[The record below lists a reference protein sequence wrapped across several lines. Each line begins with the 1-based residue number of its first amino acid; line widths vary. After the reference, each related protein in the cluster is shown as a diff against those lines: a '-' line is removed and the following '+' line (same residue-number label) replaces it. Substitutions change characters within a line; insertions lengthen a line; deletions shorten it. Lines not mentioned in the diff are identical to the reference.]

1 MKTMALEKPTNSKGY
16 ARLLLKHILSKV
28 RDTGSLM
35 PPMEYKALAVQIG
48 FNDSQLAIA
57 LRELKRENWI
67 ALDNTTQGIR
77 LTPDGAHTGDYWQYR
92 AESVLLNDPLPDS
105 LESVRIEMNHFG
117 QELQGTQP
125 RSSEWQWISARIEAL
140 RHQENVMTK
149 EAGTSTYIK
158 SGSEERL
165 NERHNKLLVFIS
177 HSSQDQTLAEALIE
191 LLKSATGLVA
201 NQIRCSSVDGYRLPA
216 GVNTEDRLREEVNA
230 TKVVV
235 GLITPHSLLSHFVM
249 FELGARWGGRLYLAP
264 ILAGVQ
270 PGELKAP

>member
-16 ARLLLKHILSKV
+16 ARLLLKHIFSKV

-77 LTPDGAHTGDYWQYR
+77 LTPDGVHTGDYWQYR

-149 EAGTSTYIK
+149 KQEHQPTSRAVAKSVSTNGTISFWCLSLIVAK
-158 SGSEERL
+158 IRPSQRL
-165 NERHNKLLVFIS
+165 
-177 HSSQDQTLAEALIE
+177 
-191 LLKSATGLVA
+191 
-201 NQIRCSSVDGYRLPA
+201 
-216 GVNTEDRLREEVNA
+216 
-230 TKVVV
+230 
-235 GLITPHSLLSHFVM
+235 
-249 FELGARWGGRLYLAP
+249 
-264 ILAGVQ
+264 
-270 PGELKAP
+270 